1 MQAIA
6 VRRIH
11 GTHRFLLT
19 LVYHLPTPYSEPTLS
34 ETKQPPDPIDS
45 NALTS
50 EEFDVF
56 DQVLDDMRTRDDEVP
71 QWEFC
76 EGFMTAVLCTRRTL
90 ALDEVL
96 EVLLSSGD
104 DAATIAFRD
113 AAQRSAFET
122 LWNKRA
128 TELRS
133 QLMTSVQAL
142 DEEGALSPEVMDV
155 RGAIASLPEAERA
168 AIPASDIP
176 SFGQVWA
183 LGFMFAVEAWP
194 DDWELPRDKEAAN
207 FIDEALE
214 RIVALT
220 EDDTDEPVISMLDD
234 EGEPSVSQ
242 ERANAYGEALWA
254 VYDLFQAWQA
264 LGPKVAPVRSG
275 VTLGRNDPCHC
286 GSGKKF
292 KKCHGA

>member
-1 MQAIA
+1 
-6 VRRIH
+6 
-11 GTHRFLLT
+11 
-19 LVYHLPTPYSEPTLS
+19 
-34 ETKQPPDPIDS
+34 
-45 NALTS
+45 
-50 EEFDVF
+50 
-56 DQVLDDMRTRDDEVP
+56 
-71 QWEFC
+71 
-76 EGFMTAVLCTRRTL
+76 
-90 ALDEVL
+90 
-96 EVLLSSGD
+96 
-104 DAATIAFRD
+104 
-113 AAQRSAFET
+113 
-122 LWNKRA
+122 
-128 TELRS
+128 
-133 QLMTSVQAL
+133 
-142 DEEGALSPEVMDV
+142 
-155 RGAIASLPEAERA
+155 
-168 AIPASDIP
+168 
-176 SFGQVWA
+176 
-183 LGFMFAVEAWP
+183 MFAVEAWP
-194 DDWELPRDKEAAN
+194 DDWELPRDKEAAS